1 MHEPQIR
8 ARLGTTAH
16 FAAHAVVNSRSN
28 NGPPN
33 AQMMQE
39 KDKLAH
45 QLQELRLTVEVLS
58 YLT

>member
-1 MHEPQIR
+1 MCSCIT
-8 ARLGTTAH
+8 RLVTCW
-16 FAAHAVVNSRSN
+16 F
-28 NGPPN
+28 

-58 YLT
+58 EHSRLEKGVL